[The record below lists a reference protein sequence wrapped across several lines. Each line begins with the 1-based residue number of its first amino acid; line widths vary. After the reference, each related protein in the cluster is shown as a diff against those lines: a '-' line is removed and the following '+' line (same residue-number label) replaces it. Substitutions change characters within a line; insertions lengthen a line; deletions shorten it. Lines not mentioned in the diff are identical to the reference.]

1 MFDSNAAAGAL
12 VVALMTIVVAMP
24 IAALARYLGVGWFLK
39 RSDIVDG
46 LSATSIRMYFR
57 MFDKPIAAGMADDDG
72 DALRT
77 FSRMYAQGYGR
88 RYFIVPSFL
97 LFMTVLLGASLV
109 TAIVLARLRLFG
121 FDKEL
126 AALVPAG
133 GGKGADA
140 VAVAV
145 SGLAGAYLWVVNDFI
160 SRARRLDFAPA
171 DVHWATLRLIIAVPM
186 AYAFTALGGVG
197 QFVAFALGAF
207 PLTTLVSMMQRI
219 ASKALGQAQT
229 PEESSDEVVKLQG
242 INRAISERL
251 ANEDV
256 TTIVQI
262 AYCDPVRLAM
272 RSNLTFNCVIDF
284 MNQALA
290 WLYFEDRLRGVLQPL
305 GLRGAIEIRCLVD
318 ELDSPGETPAQQASH
333 QYATG
338 ALGDVARAL
347 GQGSDTLQGVLRQ
360 IALDPF
366 TEFIAATWS
375 EVDACTALHRAG
387 AEVVQPAGSRIA
399 GLRAWLGGRLPGRP
413 WRPRLSD
420 AG

>member
-1 MFDSNAAAGAL
+1 MFDSNATAGAL
-12 VVALMTIVVAMP
+12 VVLLMTIVVAMP
-24 IAALARYLGVGWFLK
+24 LAPLARYLGVGWYLK

-46 LSATSIRMYFR
+46 LSASSIRMYFR
-57 MFDKPIAAGMADDDG
+57 MFDKSIAANLDSDH
-72 DALRT
+72 DAFHAFT
-77 FSRMYAQGYGR
+77 RMYERGYGR
-88 RYFIVPSFL
+88 RYFILPSLL
-97 LFMTVLLGASLV
+97 LFMTVTLGAALV
-109 TAIVLARLRLFG
+109 TAIVLARLHLFG
-121 FDKEL
+121 VDAQL
-126 AALVPAG
+126 VGLVPSD

-140 VAVAV
+140 VVV

-186 AYAFTALGGVG
+186 AYAFVALGGVG

-229 PEESSDEVVKLQG
+229 SEESSDEVVKLQG

-290 WLYFEDRLRGVLQPL
+290 WLYFEGRLRDVLQPL
-305 GLRGAIEIRCLVD
+305 GLRGAIEMRCLVEEFD
-318 ELDSPGETPAQQASH
+318 HPGETPAQQANH
-333 QYATG
+333 RYAVG
-338 ALGDVARAL
+338 AMVDVAKAL

-366 TEFIAATWS
+366 SEFIGAAWR
-375 EVDACTALHRAG
+375 EVDACAALHGATAEADRA
-387 AEVVQPAGSRIA
+387 AASRVAVLRAWWA
-399 GLRAWLGGRLPGRP
+399 GLRTGRRKA
-413 WRPRLSD
+413 PRLAR